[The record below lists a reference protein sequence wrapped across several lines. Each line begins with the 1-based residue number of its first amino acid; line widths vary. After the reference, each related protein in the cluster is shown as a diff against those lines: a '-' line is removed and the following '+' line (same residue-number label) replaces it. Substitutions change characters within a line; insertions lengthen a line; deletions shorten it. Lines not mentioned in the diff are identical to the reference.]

1 MKRGGQVLFL
11 LKWEEGGGGDAVWIL
26 RAGERENTD
35 QGGERL
41 RQRHPSKPAEKGKGL
56 GEKTL
61 PVQRGRKEKRGEICR
76 KKYLLVLEERKQ
88 TYHSDQL
95 RISFKECLF
104 NDFKTYQT
112 GLKKQNNMK
121 GGFLTKHHNHKKAQI
136 NSSIV
141 KVSIHCILTCFG
153 WLSDFINSETSPDK
167 LKMVQDSLLKRQ
179 QWPEDILRSCC
190 YWAVFSTPNMF
201 VLPPTCRENCQ
212 LIRAWTFDF
221 LSLTSFGKEKAKTT
235 TKINIHLLVYDQIV

>member
-1 MKRGGQVLFL
+1 MQCEYWEQERGRILIR
-11 LKWEEGGGGDAVWIL
+11 EEKDWGNVIHQN
-26 RAGERENTD
+26 R
-35 QGGERL
+35 
-41 RQRHPSKPAEKGKGL
+41 P
-56 GEKTL
+56 
-61 PVQRGRKEKRGEICR
+61 RKEK
-76 KKYLLVLEERKQ
+76 VSERKHSQ
-88 TYHSDQL
+88 CREGGRRNGERSAERNIYSSWRKESNSDQL